1 MWKVRREDGR
11 LEIGGNSPGSITKP
25 YKHKSK
31 KTSKQKT
38 HEISSQG
45 CGGIQLAK
53 SLDPGNFIL
62 WDRFLPTRGRRKGKV
77 GEE

>member
-1 MWKVRREDGR
+1 MEAILQDP
-11 LEIGGNSPGSITKP
+11 SPSHISINPKT
-25 YKHKSK
+25 
-31 KTSKQKT
+31 TSKQKT

-53 SLDPGNFIL
+53 SLGPGNFIL

-77 GEE
+77 GEEAF